1 VGIMPRAVEV
11 VDDAPQYG
19 GREAFLLGGMAEQ
32 RERAPGL
39 GVDALVREQWCCLAG
54 QGLDLGRPAHG
65 SVHLG
70 QLDGE
75 QDTSVTELTDP
86 CTCAFTMFAMGSR
99 LMTKPTSAAFHVPGT
114 SVD

>member
-1 VGIMPRAVEV
+1 MPRAVEV

-19 GREAFLLGGMAEQ
+19 GREAFLLGAMAEQ

-54 QGLDLGRPAHG
+54 QDLDLGHPAHG

-75 QDTSVTELTDP
+75 QDTSPNLRTRVLRHASCHHCP
-86 CTCAFTMFAMGSR
+86 CSW
-99 LMTKPTSAAFHVPGT
+99 
-114 SVD
+114 